1 MTMRVE
7 PPQVLATFR
16 PPPPGMLRSQTT
28 RSGRVRPMTSMASSA
43 SPASP
48 TTWKVSPR
56 SARTPLRQMGW
67 SSHSTTFTA
76 LRLVLMANSVPRDP
90 AAHAGAV
97 LLTVRSA
104 GGSADV
110 ADVAGPQALHVGGVV
125 GPLGHVGHP
134 GDGRGAGL
142 VGGRE
147 LG

>member
-1 MTMRVE
+1 MRVDS
-7 PPQVLATFR
+7 PQVLATFR
-16 PPPPGMLRSQTT
+16 PPPPGMLRSHTT

-90 AAHAGAV
+90 GAHAGA
-97 LLTVRSA
+97 LPLTVR
-104 GGSADV
+104 SADV
-110 ADVAGPQALHVGGVV
+110 ADVAGPQAQHVGGVV
-125 GPLGHVGHP
+125 GPLGHVGDA

-142 VGGRE
+142 IGGRE
-147 LG
+147 LGAQRR